1 MTRRTQIGI
10 VALCLA
16 IALLTAGASAAGLF
30 LRGDGAFE
38 SVTSVRGEQYEM
50 ATTGVYAYNAE
61 RVVAEGIGWDI
72 FTLLFAV
79 PALLA
84 ALPSVARGSL
94 RGRLFA
100 LGILAY
106 LFYQYLMYAVAWAF
120 GPLFLLFIAI
130 YGLSLAAIVWIVST
144 IPLNRLTELFSDR
157 FPRRGMAVLCFLL
170 AVMLLFMWL
179 ARILSALGGRIQGVL
194 QGQTTL
200 VVQALDLGLIVPLA
214 LLTGVVAWRGS
225 AVGYLLSSIVVVKAV
240 AMAATI
246 CAMLLSAWAYEGRL
260 EVIPLAIF
268 SVAAGVS
275 AWLGIRIY
283 RSLLPAPA
291 EGQLGHSSFDP
302 SPLEF

>member
-1 MTRRTQIGI
+1 MTRSNEIGI
-10 VALCLA
+10 VGLCLA

-38 SVTSVRGEQYEM
+38 PVTSVRGEEYEM

-61 RVVAEGIGWDI
+61 RIVAEGVGWDI
-72 FTLLFAV
+72 FTLIFAV

-84 ALPSVARGSL
+84 ALPSLLKGSL
-94 RGRLFA
+94 GGRLFV

-130 YGLSLAAIVWIVST
+130 FGLSLAAIAWIVST
-144 IPLNRLTELFSDR
+144 IPLSRLAELFTDS
-157 FPRRGMAVLCFLL
+157 FPKRGVAVLCFLL
-170 AVMLLFMWL
+170 AALLLFMWL
-179 ARILSALGGRIQGVL
+179 ARILSALGGQIDGVL

-214 LLTGVVAWRGS
+214 LFTGVAAWRGS
-225 AVGYLLSSIVVVKAV
+225 AVGYLLSSVVVIKAV
-240 AMAATI
+240 AMAAAI

-260 EVIPLAIF
+260 EAVPLAVF
-268 SVAAGVS
+268 AAVAGV
-275 AWLGIRIY
+275 AVWLALRMY
-283 RSLLPAPA
+283 RSLPPTGSS
-291 EGQLGHSSFDP
+291 GQTRLS
-302 SPLEF
+302 